1 MTTRSLLTGLALLCL
16 STSAA
21 AQGTKHSNV
30 HIGFIYPLST
40 NGVKAV
46 EYSNKF
52 SLHALVGVSG
62 AEEGACLS
70 GFSSVIKD
78 SATGFVASGFS
89 NHILHGAKGVQV
101 AGFMNTI
108 GKNAVG
114 LQAAGFA
121 NITGNAKG
129 FQAAGFANIAAGNV
143 NGVQAAGFINE
154 SKDVNTQ
161 AAGFINVAGDVKG
174 VQVAGFINIAKK
186 VKGAQ
191 IAGFIN
197 IADSC
202 DYPIGIINIVKNGE
216 KSIGFSIDETLTTM
230 ATFRSGG
237 KKLYGILG
245 AGYNFKSKMPLYA
258 MEAGMGLH
266 VPLSRYFRI
275 NLEGTC
281 MNLTDF
287 YEGVYFK
294 SSLRTL
300 LSMKA
305 GRNLELY
312 LGPTFNYINYPTD
325 LDGDF
330 VNNYVWTNKGYE
342 NYYGLYIGGTAGVN
356 ILF

>member
-1 MTTRSLLTGLALLCL
+1 MTTRSLLTGLILLGF
-16 STSAA
+16 SSSVSA
-21 AQGTKHSNV
+21 QETKHSNV
-30 HIGFIYPLST
+30 HIGFVYPLST
-40 NGVKAV
+40 NGVRAG
-46 EYSNKF
+46 EYSNNF
-52 SLHALVGVSG
+52 SIHALIGVSG
-62 AEEGACLS
+62 SEEGACLS
-70 GFSSVIKD
+70 GFSSIIKD
-78 SATGFVASGFS
+78 SAKGFVASGFS
-89 NHILHGAKGVQV
+89 NHILHGAKGVQLT
-101 AGFMNTI
+101 GFMNTI
-108 GKNAVG
+108 GKNAIG
-114 LQAAGFA
+114 LQAAGFT

-161 AAGFINVAGDVKG
+161 AAGFINVAHDVKG
-174 VQVAGFINIAKK
+174 VQLAGFINIAGK

-216 KSIGFSIDETLTTM
+216 KSIGFSIDETLTTLV
-230 ATFRSGG
+230 TFRSGG

-245 AGYNFKSKMPLYA
+245 AGYNFKSGEPLYA

-266 VPLSRYFRI
+266 IPLSRYFRI
-275 NLEGTC
+275 NIEGTG

-294 SSLRTL
+294 SSARTL
-300 LSMKA
+300 LSMRA
-305 GRNLELY
+305 GRSMEVY
-312 LGPTFNYINYPTD
+312 LGPTFNYMNYSNEVTGD
-325 LDGDF
+325 L
-330 VNNYVWTNKGYE
+330 VNNYIWHDYRYG
-342 NYYGLYIGGTAGVN
+342 NYYGLYIGGIAGIN